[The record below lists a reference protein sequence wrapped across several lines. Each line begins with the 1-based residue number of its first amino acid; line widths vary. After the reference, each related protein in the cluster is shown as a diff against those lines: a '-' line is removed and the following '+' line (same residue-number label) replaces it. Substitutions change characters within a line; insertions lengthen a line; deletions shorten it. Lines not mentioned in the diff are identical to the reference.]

1 MSHDIPQTSDV
12 SDLEIVADL
21 FRLARSG
28 RFRKVEPL
36 MQEALAMHP
45 LESLERIKK
54 CLGQLAYTFRATD
67 YGGYNSL
74 KRPRSRK
81 AA

>member
-1 MSHDIPQTSDV
+1 MQNNPPDTPGV

-28 RFRKVEPL
+28 RFRRVNPLLKEAQAMYPQEP
-36 MQEALAMHP
+36 A
-45 LESLERIKK
+45 ERISK
-54 CLGQLAYTFRATD
+54 CLGQLADTFRATD
-67 YGGYNSL
+67 YGGYNTL
-74 KRPRSRK
+74 KKPRARS